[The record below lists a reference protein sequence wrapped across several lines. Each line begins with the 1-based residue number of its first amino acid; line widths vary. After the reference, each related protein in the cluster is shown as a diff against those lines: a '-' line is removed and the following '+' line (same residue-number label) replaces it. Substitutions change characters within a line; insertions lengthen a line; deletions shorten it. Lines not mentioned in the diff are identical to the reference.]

1 MCYVPA
7 MPETRSTQPSLHGL
21 VGEGLVLSHGDNRVV
36 HGASVV
42 LRHGAVTALVG
53 PNGSGKSTLLRALA
67 RLHHPDAGA
76 VTVDGGRP
84 AVALSA
90 REFALHVTMLT
101 QHRPSPGGVSV
112 RDVVGDGR
120 FPHRSRW
127 RGADSEGT
135 RAIDEAMEVTGVST
149 MADRSV
155 EALSG
160 GELQRVWLASC
171 LAQQTPVLL
180 LDEPTNHLDLRYQ
193 VDILEVIR
201 DLADLRAVAVGVVL
215 HDLAQAA
222 DLADEVVLMSSG
234 RVHAVGRPDDVI
246 TGENVA
252 DVYGVQVRVNRD
264 PVTGHLHVQ
273 PVGRD
278 RPALNRVDVSARTA

>member
-1 MCYVPA
+1 MRDPIA
-7 MPETRSTQPSLHGL
+7 SQPPLHGL
-21 VGEGLVLSHGDNRVV
+21 VGEGLVLSHGDNCVV
-36 HGASVV
+36 HGASVA

-67 RLHHPDAGA
+67 RLHHPDAGV
-76 VTVDGGRP
+76 VTVDRGRP
-84 AVALSA
+84 AIALSA

-112 RDVVGDGR
+112 RDVVGYGR

-127 RGADSEGT
+127 RGVDPEGAG
-135 RAIDEAMEVTGVST
+135 AIDEAMEVTGVSA

-155 EALSG
+155 ESLSG

-193 VDILEVIR
+193 VDILEVMR

-234 RVHAVGRPDDVI
+234 RVHAAGRPDDVI
-246 TGENVA
+246 TAENLA

-273 PVGRD
+273 PVGRY
-278 RPALNRVDVSARTA
+278 RPVLNGVGAARTA